1 MAKGKKKKRGGPP
14 QTWKTVESEIAEDFG
29 TKRNPLSGRNNI
41 ADNGTRRLGDVVG
54 LENLLVE
61 IKYRQSIASIIRSL
75 ETSSLAEEY
84 HIPHW
89 VHIERMKGNKDK
101 YLLVVNREL
110 FKALCQFIRLYSER
124 DNEKKDKD

>member
-1 MAKGKKKKRGGPP
+1 M
-14 QTWKTVESEIAEDFG
+14 
-29 TKRNPLSGRNNI
+29 
-41 ADNGTRRLGDVVG
+41 VG